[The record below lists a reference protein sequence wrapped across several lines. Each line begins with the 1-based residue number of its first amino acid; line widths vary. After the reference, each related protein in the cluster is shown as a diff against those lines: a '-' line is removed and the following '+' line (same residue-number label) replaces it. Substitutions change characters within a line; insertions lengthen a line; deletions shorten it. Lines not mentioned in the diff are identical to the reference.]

1 LVLASGLT
9 GCINNKN
16 VASNENKEK
25 ILGRWT
31 ATIPNT
37 PLIVTMNFVTN
48 ISHYESMNKTL
59 IWGSYSETDKT
70 ITLQSNGATKATTLE
85 YTFSN
90 NNTTLTLFNTNGA
103 GIYLVMTR
111 Q

>member
-1 LVLASGLT
+1 MGFLFRDRQD
-9 GCINNKN
+9 NN
-16 VASNENKEK
+16 
-25 ILGRWT
+25 
-31 ATIPNT
+31 
-37 PLIVTMNFVTN
+37 VTK
-48 ISHYESMNKTL
+48 Y
-59 IWGSYSETDKT
+59 
-70 ITLQSNGATKATTLE
+70 GATKATTLE